1 MKLKS
6 LKNRFALGFSL
17 FIITCSFFQQK
28 ETQPHS
34 LNYEFVKQHT
44 KSLIDELHQSSG
56 YADALNVINLQKLKV
71 SYFKI
76 RNLYKE
82 IECFLEYQ
90 FPVDVK
96 YYINGSLVKK
106 ASSEYGKTVFEP
118 HGFQVIEELLFSGDS
133 IDLSK
138 LKNEY
143 LFLRQAFE
151 AYSKKIELGFINDS
165 QTVEALQFEFIR
177 LMSLSLNGYD
187 ATYTKTAIE
196 ESISVLKGSE
206 AVLNNLKKKYS
217 NSSYPTKVHQILV
230 DSIHKAIAYCKEHK
244 DYVTFNRLYFITRYL
259 NPIYKLLTEL
269 HQSSLFPYMEKND
282 AVDLRYKKQ
291 FDLES
296 FNLNY
301 FSGKEQDTTHTYQQK
316 ELGKLLFFD
325 PALSGNNERACASC
339 HKPDLGFTDG
349 LTKAL
354 AFETKHDLSRNTPT
368 LLNGVYQKNF
378 FYDGRARQL
387 VEQANE
393 VLHNAKEMN
402 INAKEL
408 ISKLKQSDDYMALF
422 RKAYAGTADTAIT
435 YYGILKAIK
444 MYEQTLVSHN
454 SRFDKYIRGDYAQLN
469 TEEIHGYNLFAGKA
483 LCGSC
488 HFYPLFNGL
497 VPPLY
502 NDTEYEVIGVPKDK
516 NSNYIDEDEG
526 RNSITKLYIHHYA
539 FKTPTVRNSTLTAP
553 YMHNGAYK
561 TLEEVIEFYNKGGGA
576 GLGIAID
583 YQTLPFDSLQLTK
596 QEIKAIKAFM
606 LSLTDTVGLTKKP
619 KTLPRFKNELLNNR
633 VIGGIY

>member
-1 MKLKS
+1 MKLAS
-6 LKNRFALGFSL
+6 LKNKFVLGFLL
-17 FIITCSFFQQK
+17 FIVTCSFFQQK
-28 ETQPHS
+28 ETQSHS
-34 LNYEFVKQHT
+34 LNYDFVKQHV
-44 KSLIDELHQSSG
+44 KCLIDELHHSAR
-56 YADALNVINLQKLKV
+56 YADTLNVINLKKLKV
-71 SYFKI
+71 SYFKL
-76 RNLYKE
+76 RSLYKE

-133 IDLSK
+133 IDSSK

-151 AYSKKIELGFINDS
+151 AYNKKIELGFVNDS
-165 QTVEALQFEFIR
+165 QILEALQFEFIR

-206 AVLNNLKKKYS
+206 AVLNNLRKKYS
-217 NSSYPTKVHQILV
+217 NTSYPTKAHQVLV
-230 DSIHKAIAYCKEHK
+230 DSIDKAIAYCKKHK
-244 DYVTFNRLYFITRYL
+244 DHITFNRLYFITRYL
-259 NPIYKLLTEL
+259 NPIYKLMTEL
-269 HQSSLFPYMEKND
+269 HQSSLFSYTPGKY
-282 AVDLRYKKQ
+282 AIDLKRKKL

-296 FNLNY
+296 FNLSY
-301 FSGKEQDTTHTYQQK
+301 FSDNEQNTSLVFQQT

-339 HKPDLGFTDG
+339 HKPELGFTDG

-368 LLNGVYQKNF
+368 LLNAVYQKNF

-387 VEQANE
+387 DEQANE

-402 INAKEL
+402 ITAKEL
-408 ISKLKQSDDYMALF
+408 VDKLKQSDGYMALF
-422 RKAYAGTADTAIT
+422 RKAFVGTADTAIT

-454 SRFDKYIRGDYAQLN
+454 SRFDKYIRGDYTQLN

-516 NSNYIDEDEG
+516 NSKYIDEDEG
-526 RNSITKLYIHHYA
+526 RKVITKLYIHHYA
-539 FKTPTVRNSTLTAP
+539 FKTPIVRNSALTAP
-553 YMHNGAYK
+553 YMHNGVYK

-606 LSLTDTVGLTKKP
+606 LSLTDTAGLTKKP

-633 VIGGIY
+633 VIGGVY